1 MDFMTQSVYLTD
13 HINGKRP
20 KNKPHTPSSTSTL
33 SRQIIQDRMF
43 VANINRLHNIKY
55 AGWVLK
61 GEKNPKKYTTA
72 KAKYTL
78 KEILHACDCIA
89 YYMPQMFWFFQPFQA
104 DTRNHNRVWKL
115 REITYSSHCKS
126 RVSLT
131 LSRKQPSECM
141 LSSTS
146 GSSSVRDKIR
156 LTQTR
161 LGGGCSGHGSLRPP
175 LVGVKQNEAHRNDT
189 DVLYMI
195 KSDHFSSH
203 VWENERILTDT
214 RNVSGWPLAVGGDR
228 ADGAISVYSLLTAR
242 WPQSCAV

>member
-1 MDFMTQSVYLTD
+1 
-13 HINGKRP
+13 
-20 KNKPHTPSSTSTL
+20 
-33 SRQIIQDRMF
+33 
-43 VANINRLHNIKY
+43 
-55 AGWVLK
+55 
-61 GEKNPKKYTTA
+61 
-72 KAKYTL
+72 
-78 KEILHACDCIA
+78 
-89 YYMPQMFWFFQPFQA
+89 MPQMFWFFQPFQA
-104 DTRNHNRVWKL
+104 DARNHKRVWKL
-115 REITYSSHCKS
+115 KEMTYSSHCKS

-195 KSDHFSSH
+195 KYNHFSSH
-203 VWENERILTDT
+203 VWENECILTDT
-214 RNVSGWPLAVGGDR
+214 RNVSGWPLAIRGDR